1 MLALVLRRPIIA
13 LMGRDEKYRSIVS
26 GGERGVLPGLLRG
39 ALSGMSALYRA
50 GIDGR
55 NFMYSKGLLNSAAL
69 PVPVVSVGNLTVGGT
84 GKTPLVEYI
93 AGHLTAS
100 GKKVVILSRGYK
112 ARRNGTMRRNDEAA
126 VLEKN
131 LPEVPHIQD
140 KNRVLAGLRAVKEHN
155 PDCILL
161 DDGFQYRKLRRD
173 LDIIVIDATNPFGHG
188 RVLPRGLLREPTASL
203 KRAGVVVIS
212 KADEVSRKET
222 AETEDVISKF
232 VPVERIFRAVH
243 RPRNIYTLDGG
254 KEVEMESLR
263 GGRVFAFCGIGSPG
277 SFRRGLESLG
287 CEIAGFRAFPD
298 HHRYDGQS
306 LENLREEAAR
316 SGAEVLITTQ
326 KDAVKLAGADLG
338 RTLYVLRIAFDLVKD
353 EDRFL
358 NILDSVL

>member
-1 MLALVLRRPIIA
+1 
-13 LMGRDEKYRSIVS
+13 
-26 GGERGVLPGLLRG
+26 
-39 ALSGMSALYRA
+39 MSALYRA
-50 GIDGR
+50 GIGGR
-55 NFMYSKGLLNSAAL
+55 NFMYSRGLLNSVAL
-69 PVPVVSVGNLTVGGT
+69 PAPVISVGNLTVGGT

-93 AGHLTAS
+93 AGHLIAS
-100 GKKVVILSRGYK
+100 GRKVVILSRGYK
-112 ARRNGTMRRNDEAA
+112 ARRKGTVRRNDEAA
-126 VLEKN
+126 VLAEN
-131 LPEVPHIQD
+131 LPGVPHIQD
-140 KNRVLAGLRAVKEHN
+140 RNRVLAGLRAIKEHN

-188 RVLPRGLLREPTASL
+188 RTLPRGLLREPTASL

-212 KADEVSRKET
+212 KADEVSQKET
-222 AETEDVISKF
+222 AETEDAVSKF

-254 KEVEMESLR
+254 KEVGLESLR
-263 GGRVFAFCGIGSPG
+263 GRRVFAFCGIGSPG

-298 HHRYDGQS
+298 HHRYDGRS
-306 LENLREEAAR
+306 LDALREEAAR
-316 SGAEVLITTQ
+316 SGADVLITTQ

-338 RTLYVLRIAFDLVKD
+338 RTLYALRIAFEFVGG

-358 NILDSVL
+358 DILDSAL